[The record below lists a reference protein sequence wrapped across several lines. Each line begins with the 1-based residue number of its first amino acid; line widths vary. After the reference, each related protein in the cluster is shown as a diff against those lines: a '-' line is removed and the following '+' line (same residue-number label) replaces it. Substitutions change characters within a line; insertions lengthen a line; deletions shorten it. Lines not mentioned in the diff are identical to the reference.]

1 MSYLWG
7 STVLKVKPGTYNPPH
22 ASNGLVEIEILPGT
36 SGDPATVLQQAG
48 RGRKRASFE
57 GFTRTYAEYEDLQDD
72 YIALTQRTFADG
84 NESITMIISELSPA
98 TMVVEGKKYEFSI
111 TLMEV

>member
-1 MSYLWG
+1 MFCTWG
-7 STVLKVKPGTYNPPH
+7 NTTLKVKPGTYSPLH
-22 ASNGLVEIEILPGT
+22 CTNGLVEIEILSDT

-57 GFTRTYAEYEDLQDD
+57 GFTFAYADYEDLHDD
-72 YIALTQRTFADG
+72 YLALTERTFTG
-84 NESITMIISELSPA
+84 PEGSLTMIISELSPA
-98 TMVVEGKKYEFSI
+98 TMVVNGKWEYSV